1 MIEPDMSKTNIS
13 IKTSDGKE
21 YPCRITLGAMRRFKQ
36 ETSHD
41 AESISG
47 SADLAVFVWCCCQS
61 ACHADGVEFGVSLDD
76 FCDRLDMEALS
87 AFEAL
92 VPEKKTKK

>member
-1 MIEPDMSKTNIS
+1 MTVPIMSKTKIS

-36 ETSHD
+36 ETGRD
-41 AESISG
+41 AESITG
-47 SADLAVFVWCCCQS
+47 SADLAVFVWCCCLS
-61 ACHADGVEFGVSLDD
+61 TCSADGVEFGVSLDD

-87 AFEAL
+87 PFHEL
-92 VPEKKTKK
+92 MPEKKTKK